1 MTARGRPRGSL
12 GPESRAALSLAA
24 ERAVTY
30 MDVHRELQ
38 LSRRHASQIVRQG
51 RRDGWLMVVGSAR
64 LPGALRPVLQVRAAP
79 ATVEAKLDALA
90 DLAAWS
96 RRLRT
101 LP

>member
-1 MTARGRPRGSL
+1 
-12 GPESRAALSLAA
+12 
-24 ERAVTY
+24 
-30 MDVHRELQ
+30 
-38 LSRRHASQIVRQG
+38 
-51 RRDGWLMVVGSAR
+51 
-64 LPGALRPVLQVRAAP
+64 LQVRAAP